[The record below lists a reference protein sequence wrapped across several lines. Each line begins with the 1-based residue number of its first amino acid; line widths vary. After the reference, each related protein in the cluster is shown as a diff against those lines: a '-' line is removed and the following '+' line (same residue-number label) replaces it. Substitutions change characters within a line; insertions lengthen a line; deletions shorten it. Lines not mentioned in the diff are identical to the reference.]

1 MSRQRRRAEGRC
13 CAFPCDGRSPGEVE
27 RRQAYVETSLAN
39 FCLGI
44 WGVLRRRRSSLLLS
58 RHRSRVLRTKYDV
71 EEQCHHLRL
80 FVKLL
85 FRPFILK
92 THRVLAELSL
102 GEVGVQPS
110 HRKVRKWTC
119 WTSA

>member
-1 MSRQRRRAEGRC
+1 
-13 CAFPCDGRSPGEVE
+13 V
-27 RRQAYVETSLAN
+27 L
-39 FCLGI
+39 
-44 WGVLRRRRSSLLLS
+44 LRRRRSSLLLS